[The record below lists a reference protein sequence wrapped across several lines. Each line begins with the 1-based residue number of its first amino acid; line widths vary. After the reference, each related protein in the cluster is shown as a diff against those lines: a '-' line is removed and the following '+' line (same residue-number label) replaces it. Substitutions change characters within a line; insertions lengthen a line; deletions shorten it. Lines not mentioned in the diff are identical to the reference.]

1 MIGSCNIVLY
11 YHLFI
16 YLFIL
21 IKSTPKV
28 IFFKSVPVHFE
39 GTWIHVSWPN
49 LMKIG
54 RWKYPKSRVVLRP
67 SPTPILSHLA
77 DRVENFPKFVAPWHV
92 DILQIRS
99 SDPVF
104 FRSVKVN
111 VKCLYCSTSHSR
123 GSGTDHTALPA
134 ILHRTCL
141 YLISIHQT
149 ANPQTE
155 VADIE
160 LQPTTH
166 LSNCIVSRIH
176 IGLSCSLCN
185 V

>member
-1 MIGSCNIVLY
+1 
-11 YHLFI
+11 
-16 YLFIL
+16 
-21 IKSTPKV
+21 
-28 IFFKSVPVHFE
+28 
-39 GTWIHVSWPN
+39 
-49 LMKIG
+49 MKIG
-54 RWKYPKSRVVLRP
+54 RWKYPKSRAFCVRVPPPFCPTWPIASKIFRSL
-67 SPTPILSHLA
+67 SPPDMWTSC
-77 DRVENFPKFVAPWHV
+77 KFGHR
-92 DILQIRS
+92 IQF
-99 SDPVF
+99 F